1 MILSKKHAK
10 LICRDDISLVENYD
24 KAIADNTQI
33 WVLHHRDEI
42 RELPSG
48 MIVKRSVKELKE
60 NGRYYHCPAN
70 ELIFMTPADH
80 LSLHHTGKVF
90 SEESVNK
97 MKTSK
102 KGQASPRKGATLSND
117 TKEKLAQ
124 YNLTELGKAFVDH
137 YHKMPYEC
145 KHFYNIERKFYKR
158 HGYFRYNEVQDV

>member
-1 MILSKKHAK
+1 MILSKKRAK
-10 LICRDDISLVENYD
+10 LICCEDISLIENYD
-24 KAIADNTQI
+24 KAIADTTQK

-42 RELPSG
+42 RVLPSG
-48 MIVKRSVKELKE
+48 MIAKRSVEELKE

-70 ELIFMTPADH
+70 ELIFMAPADH
-80 LSLHHTGKVF
+80 LSLHHKGKVY

-102 KGQASPRKGATLSND
+102 KGQVSPRKNAVLTNE
-117 TKEKLAQ
+117 TKEKLSLV
-124 YNLTELGKAFVDH
+124 NLTELGNAFIEH

-145 KHFYNIERKFYKR
+145 KHFYKIEMKFYKR